1 MAGYQSASDVGPHAK
16 IDEDM
21 AEIETFCGYYSNTD
35 GKELTWKE
43 DAIFV
48 YEKGGNEKCTQ
59 TEVDDT
65 NNPWCTEV
73 GGAIGNSLKG
83 AVGDAADKTVI
94 RNIKGFATKKYH
106 ELTGDYVE
114 KLPPIYTA
122 YWTKNGMTATEAQ
135 SWADTFITKD
145 YTSITKDAG
154 WNQLI
159 KKGANYQAVW
169 MYVLHELED
178 AIGDCKAGDIT
189 ANDGTPTGGA
199 PHAWDEGWAFYA
211 GSQVGTT
218 AADAVLAKSDGT
230 LIWELSEKRG
240 DDFKTI
246 DSSGPSSANVK
257 ILAEFIKGRDLIIA
271 GSCDAAV
278 PVIDEIIKLMTIPLV
293 QGTLKYAFKADPTN
307 SAGDCSADAGKN
319 ALTATDGCVKSWS
332 EGWAFAAAVLPQLD
346 QCSSSAPAR
355 AAPETFFYLA

>member
-1 MAGYQSASDVGPHAK
+1 MPPPNPAPPPRSLWQKIAGYQSASDVGPHAK

-159 KKGANYQAVW
+159 KKGANVNIADDRFIDLLSTA
-169 MYVLHELED
+169 VLH
-178 AIGDCKAGDIT
+178 
-189 ANDGTPTGGA
+189 
-199 PHAWDEGWAFYA
+199 
-211 GSQVGTT
+211 
-218 AADAVLAKSDGT
+218 
-230 LIWELSEKRG
+230 
-240 DDFKTI
+240 
-246 DSSGPSSANVK
+246 
-257 ILAEFIKGRDLIIA
+257 
-271 GSCDAAV
+271 
-278 PVIDEIIKLMTIPLV
+278 
-293 QGTLKYAFKADPTN
+293 
-307 SAGDCSADAGKN
+307 
-319 ALTATDGCVKSWS
+319 WS
-332 EGWAFAAAVLPQLD
+332 
-346 QCSSSAPAR
+346 
-355 AAPETFFYLA
+355 